1 MGSPGIG
8 AAGGTPRRTRRR
20 RMLTIAPLAVL
31 AVGAAVLTGCDDINT
46 VARPDAPLVLTG
58 ADLPGLVGTAPGDI
72 VAFRHRWVND
82 APEWQ
87 QVPVQVD
94 ERKVVGF
101 GQFPANNTTPGVA
114 GTVYGNGTGSV
125 TALQY
130 ADANTFVGADSNAA
144 FDADDEL
151 VFMVADAGGKARAG
165 EAAAPAGVVPG
176 SGVAV
181 QLDDPL
187 GDDDQGW
194 MYLFKSTT
202 LDPAAGKDYVDYD
215 FALTSGNYKTTYR
228 RNTGPNPETS
238 SVTTANYRIGYSD
251 RWYED
256 DWRITAGGAS
266 GVDVLDG
273 IKNRFAL
280 STCGRSN
287 LTFATAEGAF
297 VANIDGPVRG
307 IRSYVGA
314 NSGPLTQRTHLMY
327 RDREDVV
334 TDLRVHAIPGIMG
347 HTDLSAA
354 ARGMTY
360 RNSTATGGVAV
371 DGNPDA
377 IGTTVPQWHL
387 TTGPQGSI
395 MEADALDTTIIP
407 AGGTIDDVADGFYI
421 DDDDTTVDQCW
432 GDPDFLGTHGTS
444 FVTAIP
450 NTDPAAGTAA
460 TFRAYGSTR
469 FAAPGATAEQAAT
482 WATAWRTPLQTSVA
496 AWPAG

>member
-1 MGSPGIG
+1 MGSRRG
-8 AAGGTPRRTRRR
+8 RTRVARFG
-20 RMLTIAPLAVL
+20 APLAAL
-31 AVGAAVLTGCDDINT
+31 AVGAGLLVGCDDVNT
-46 VARPDAPLVLTG
+46 VRRPDAPLVLTG
-58 ADLPGLVGTAPGDI
+58 DQLPDLVGTAPDDI
-72 VAFRHRWVND
+72 VAFRWRRDDGVGSW
-82 APEWQ
+82 EQ
-87 QVPVQVD
+87 MPVQVD
-94 ERKVVGF
+94 QRKVVGF
-101 GQFPANNTTPGVA
+101 GQQPASNTTPGVD
-114 GTVYGNGTGSV
+114 GTVYGSGTSSV

-130 ADANTFVGADSNAA
+130 ADANTFVGADSNPA

-151 VFMVADAGGKARAG
+151 VFMVADAGGKPRAG
-165 EAAAPAGVVPG
+165 EGADPAGVVPG

-187 GDDDQGW
+187 GDDKQGW
-194 MYLFKSTT
+194 MYLYESPT
-202 LDPAAGKDYVDYD
+202 LDPAAGEDYVDYD
-215 FALTSGNYKTTYR
+215 FNLTSGDYKTTYKR
-228 RNTGPNPETS
+228 RTGPNPETS
-238 SVTTANYRIGYSD
+238 RVVTPNYRIGYSD

-256 DWRITAGGAS
+256 EWRITTGGAT

-314 NSGPLTQRTHLMY
+314 NSGPLTQRTHKMY

-334 TDLRVHAIPGIMG
+334 TDLRVHSIPGIMG

-377 IGTTVPQWHL
+377 IGTGLAGWHL
-387 TTGPQGSI
+387 TTGAQGSV
-395 MEADALDTTIIP
+395 MEADTLETTTLP
-407 AGGTIDDVADGFYI
+407 AGGTLDDVADGFYL

-432 GDPDFLGTHGTS
+432 GDADFLGAHGTS
-444 FVTAIP
+444 FVTGIP
-450 NTDPAAGTAA
+450 NTDPALGAAA
-460 TFRAYGSTR
+460 TFRSTTYTR
-469 FAAPGATAEQAAT
+469 FLPPGATVEQADV
-482 WATAWRTPLQTSVA
+482 WADTVRTPLQVTVG
-496 AWPAG
+496 AWPG